1 MNTEIEF
8 FDRKRM
14 RTLEIHLIGFLV
26 FIILTIVRYFFR
38 LGDLNSQ
45 PIGIAVLIGLIL
57 SLIVVALSTL
67 QFSRLARTI
76 RKDPVLSEA
85 LYNEFV
91 RSLELKSWKAAYIGS
106 IGASIFFAIT
116 WFFYPVCD
124 PVMTALTAI
133 IAGAGAYQATFYLM
147 YRSS

>member
-1 MNTEIEF
+1 MNSEIEF

-14 RTLEIHLIGFLV
+14 KTLEIHLVGFLI

-45 PIGIAVLIGLIL
+45 PIGIVVLIGLIL
-57 SLIVVALSTL
+57 SLLLVALST
-67 QFSRLARTI
+67 FESARLARKI
-76 RKDPVLSEA
+76 RKDPVLSDA
-85 LYNEFV
+85 LNNEFV
-91 RSLELKSWKAAYIGS
+91 RSLEVKSWKAAYLGS
-106 IGASIFFAIT
+106 IASTIFFALT

-124 PVMTALTAI
+124 PVMVALTSI
-133 IAGAGAYQATFYLM
+133 IAGIGAYQATFYWL